1 MPSFPVYAEAFRA
14 LHQPGTPLILTN
26 IWDVGSAK
34 AVAAA
39 GVPALATGSWGV
51 AAAHG
56 FSDGETLPLPVVL
69 ALIRAITA
77 AVPLPLTVDLES
89 GYGATPAEVHETVA
103 QALAAGAIGFNLEDS
118 LPGTATLRDPAE
130 QAARYAAARHA
141 AEAAGVPAFINART
155 DVFFATPA
163 DRHGPDQV
171 ADALARAQ
179 LYAEAGAD
187 GIFVPGLAD
196 AKLIEAFTK
205 ASPLP
210 VNIMA
215 TDIMPPR
222 ATLAALGVARI
233 SHGANPYRKAM
244 AFLTDLAKAHRA

>member
-1 MPSFPVYAEAFRA
+1 MASFPAYAEIFRA
-14 LHQPGTPLILTN
+14 LHQSGNPLVLTN

-51 AAAHG
+51 AAAQG
-56 FSDGETLPLPVVL
+56 FSDGEALPLDAVL

-89 GYGATPAEVHETVA
+89 GYGKTAGEVGASVA

-118 LPGTATLRDPAE
+118 LPGTGILRDPTE
-130 QAARYAAARHA
+130 QAARYTAARRA
-141 AEAAGVPAFINART
+141 AEEAGVPAFLNART
-155 DVFFATPA
+155 DVFFATSA

-171 ADALARAQ
+171 AEALARAQ
-179 LYAEAGAD
+179 VYADAGAD

-196 AKLIEAFTK
+196 AGLIDAFTK

-215 TDIMPPR
+215 TDRTPPR
-222 ATLAALGVARI
+222 AALAALGVARI
-233 SHGANPYRKAM
+233 SHGANPYRQAM
-244 AFLTDLAKAHRA
+244 AFLTERAHADRT

>member
-1 MPSFPVYAEAFRA
+1 MASFLAYAKAFRA
-14 LHQPGTPLILTN
+14 LHQPGTPLVLTN

-51 AAAHG
+51 AAAQG
-56 FSDGETLPLPVVL
+56 YADGETLPLEAVL
-69 ALIRAITA
+69 VLIRTITA
-77 AVPLPLTVDLES
+77 AVSLPLTVDLES
-89 GYGATPAEVHETVA
+89 GYGETPTQVYATIA

-130 QAARYAAARHA
+130 QAARYAAARRA
-141 AEAAGVPAFINART
+141 ADDAGVPAFINART

-163 DRHGPDQV
+163 DRHGPNQI

-179 LYAEAGAD
+179 LYAKAGAD

-196 AKLIEAFTK
+196 ASLIEAFTK

-215 TDIMPPR
+215 TESTPPR

-233 SHGANPYRKAM
+233 SHGANPYRKAI
-244 AFLTDLAKAHRA
+244 AFLTDLATDHQA

>member
-1 MPSFPVYAEAFRA
+1 MASFPASAEAFRA
-14 LHQPGTPLILTN
+14 LHQPGNPLVLTN

-51 AAAHG
+51 AAAQG
-56 FSDGETLPLPVVL
+56 FSDGEALPLDITL
-69 ALIRAITA
+69 ALVRAITA

-89 GYGATPAEVHETVA
+89 GYGKTPAEVHETVA

-130 QAARYAAARHA
+130 QAARYAAARLA
-141 AEAAGVPAFINART
+141 AEEAGVPAFINART

-171 ADALARAQ
+171 AEALARAQ
-179 LYAEAGAD
+179 IYAEAGAD
-187 GIFVPGLAD
+187 GIFIPGLAD
-196 AKLIEAFTK
+196 AGLIEAFTK

-215 TDIMPPR
+215 TDRTPPR
-222 ATLAALGVARI
+222 AMLAQLGVARI

-244 AFLTDLAKAHRA
+244 AFLTELATAHQA

>member
-1 MPSFPVYAEAFRA
+1 MTSSQAYAETFRA
-14 LHQPGTPLILTN
+14 LHQPGNPLVLTN

-51 AAAHG
+51 AAAQG
-56 FSDGETLPLPVVL
+56 FSDGETLPLDHVL
-69 ALIRAITA
+69 ALVRSISA

-89 GYGATPAEVHETVA
+89 GYGKTPGEVRETIA

-130 QAARYAAARHA
+130 QAARYAAARLA
-141 AEAAGVPAFINART
+141 ADAAGVPAFINART
-155 DVFFATPA
+155 DVFFTVPA
-163 DRHGPDQV
+163 HQHGPDQV
-171 ADALARAQ
+171 AEALARAR

-196 AKLIEAFTK
+196 AALIGALTK

-215 TDIMPPR
+215 TDRTPPR
-222 ATLAALGVARI
+222 AALAEMGVARI

-244 AFLTDLAKAHRA
+244 AFLTDLATAHQA